1 MTKKNIL
8 IIWEGLPACSLLIS
22 ELINQKDISLDLAFT
37 KPKVPFKNIKDNFKG
52 INRIIEL
59 SNLNEIS
66 KIKKLDFYHLVICTG
81 WKSRITN
88 KLLLRRK
95 KINKSA
101 INVCAIDNTIS
112 PDFCFNS
119 EGALSGT
126 ILKQI
131 FGAIYYRFFLKK
143 VFDYS
148 FVPGNSS
155 SLLMRLFGHRS
166 DLIING
172 YYGAYENI
180 YFSNNVFQEK
190 ENQFLYVGQLIERK
204 GIKLLINSFMKY
216 LKNNGTWKLLIIGGK
231 ESEFLKICPFEF
243 KNYIKHIPF
252 LQPNEIAEKMRN
264 SKCFILPSLYD
275 HWGTV
280 LCEAALT
287 GSLLIASDQSGS
299 STDLIKKGING
310 FTFNSKSKKSEEIL
324 SKLMYKIEKI
334 SAHQDSHQ
342 RSETSIK
349 VASTYSSSSY
359 KLAIKAMLE

>member
-8 IIWEGLPACSLLIS
+8 IIWEGLPSCSLLIS
-22 ELINQKDISLDLAFT
+22 DLINQKDYSLDLAFT
-37 KPKVPFKNIKDNFKG
+37 RPKVPFKNIKDNFKG

-59 SNLNEIS
+59 SNLDEIS
-66 KIKKLDFYHLVICTG
+66 KIKKLDLYDLIICTG
-81 WKSRITN
+81 WKSKITN
-88 KLLLRRK
+88 KLLFKRK

-119 EGALSGT
+119 EGVLSGT

-131 FGAIYYRFFLKK
+131 FGAIYYRFFLRK
-143 VFDYS
+143 VFDYC

-166 DLIING
+166 DLIFNG

-180 YFSNNVFQEK
+180 YFSNNLFHEK

-216 LKNNGTWKLLIIGGK
+216 LRKNGSWKLLIIGGT

-243 KNYIKHIPF
+243 RDFIKHISF
-252 LQPNEIAEKMRN
+252 LQPNKIAEKMRI

-299 STDLIKKGING
+299 TTDLIKRGING
-310 FTFNSKSKKSEEIL
+310 FTFNSKSKNSEEIL

-334 SAHQDSHQ
+334 SAQKDSHQ

-349 VASTYSSSSY
+349 IASTYSSSSY
-359 KLAIKAMLE
+359 KLAIKAMFE

>member
-8 IIWEGLPACSLLIS
+8 IIWEGLPSCSLLIS
-22 ELINQKDISLDLAFT
+22 DLINQKDYSLDLAFT
-37 KPKVPFKNIKDNFKG
+37 RPKVPFKNIKDNFKG

-59 SNLNEIS
+59 SNLDEIS
-66 KIKKLDFYHLVICTG
+66 KIKKLYLYDLIICTG
-81 WKSRITN
+81 WKSKITN
-88 KLLLRRK
+88 KLLFKRK

-119 EGALSGT
+119 EGVLSGT

-131 FGAIYYRFFLKK
+131 FGAIYYRFFLRK
-143 VFDYS
+143 VFDYC

-166 DLIING
+166 DLIFNG

-180 YFSNNVFQEK
+180 YFSNNLFQEK

-216 LKNNGTWKLLIIGGK
+216 LKKNGSWKLLIIGGT

-243 KNYIKHIPF
+243 RDFIKHISF
-252 LQPNEIAEKMRN
+252 LQPNKIAEKMRI

-299 STDLIKKGING
+299 TTDLIKRGING
-310 FTFNSKSKKSEEIL
+310 FTFNSKSKNSEEIL

-334 SAHQDSHQ
+334 SAQKDSHQ

-359 KLAIKAMLE
+359 KLAIKAMFE